1 MPHWPFIAQVGRR
14 RRTVFS
20 GHLEPSQPTD
30 QGRRGDQGIRPTAP
44 LLQALPWRA
53 PQEAETCSIEVCVR
67 PVRDSSPDFYPPS
80 FSEHLE
86 RVGQAHQN
94 SLSLISPSSK
104 NVCQCSVRSRYWY
117 GKLNNWV
124 RPLNL
129 RNKFVVLLILSTFS
143 STSLVSSIKFFK
155 CYWKVI
161 EGTDLPAI
169 WLLSTVTE
177 SCDTDKIWRHGYPS
191 SISHLLIRL
200 CLFWLLFGQ

>member
-1 MPHWPFIAQVGRR
+1 MVGAFVVLNLLGSTTKTPVDVPHWPFIAQVGRR

-20 GHLEPSQPTD
+20 GHLEPGQPTD

-104 NVCQCSVRSRYWY
+104 NVCQCSVRSRYSY
-117 GKLNNWV
+117 GKINNWV

-129 RNKFVVLLILSTFS
+129 RNEFVVLLILSTFFRS
-143 STSLVSSIKFFK
+143 VVGLIDGVFLNI
-155 CYWKVI
+155 I
-161 EGTDLPAI
+161 E
-169 WLLSTVTE
+169 
-177 SCDTDKIWRHGYPS
+177 KI
-191 SISHLLIRL
+191 
-200 CLFWLLFGQ
+200 